1 MAQIQLFRDT
11 NFLGGSITKTESDSN
26 LKDDGFNDV
35 ISSLIVTSGT
45 WTLFQDTS
53 FGGFSFTVCKTGG
66 PNSDGRY
73 PNAQAL
79 AGRGDSISSLKKNSD
94 NPL

>member
-11 NFLGGSITKTESDSN
+11 NFLGASIIKTESDAN
-26 LKDDGFNDV
+26 LKDDGF
-35 ISSLIVTSGT
+35 
-45 WTLFQDTS
+45 
-53 FGGFSFTVCKTGG
+53 TGG

-73 PNAQAL
+73 PNTQSL